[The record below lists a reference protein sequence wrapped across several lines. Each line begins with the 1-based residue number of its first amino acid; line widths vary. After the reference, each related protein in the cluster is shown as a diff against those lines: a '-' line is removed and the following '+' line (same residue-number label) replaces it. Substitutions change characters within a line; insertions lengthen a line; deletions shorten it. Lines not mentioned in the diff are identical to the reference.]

1 MPKTIANCPAEA
13 VGGRAALEEALAAAG
28 VVPDFRRVFNPNY
41 DFEDYDDPSNEDY
54 FLGLARHSPYGS
66 DEIIISAATIEHT
79 LYLPLIGEAGEY
91 DNVVEFPHETGPD
104 GPFISAAAIAA
115 IVERAKRLATHA
127 AKTNRRLEGLTW
139 RKAREAARGD
149 DALTVAMARAALQ
162 RALRIRAGDTSNS
175 HSPHDMT
182 DFLDCHLAVLR
193 LLPETQIAATLD
205 MPAPATLLPL
215 PIELRVHRPYEDV
228 AEGHRIAGLTIVPDG
243 SGAKITA
250 AATGETYGELYKAIA
265 HTGQL
270 AVCAGNVFYEGFDQD
285 AAGVVNIRYGT

>member
-228 AEGHRIAGLTIVPDG
+228 AATRPSPIPVSSPSAPAMSSTKASTRMPPASSI
-243 SGAKITA
+243 SATA
-250 AATGETYGELYKAIA
+250 PEVFRFPSPKENALKSRFSPEK
-265 HTGQL
+265 GQ
-270 AVCAGNVFYEGFDQD
+270 
-285 AAGVVNIRYGT
+285 